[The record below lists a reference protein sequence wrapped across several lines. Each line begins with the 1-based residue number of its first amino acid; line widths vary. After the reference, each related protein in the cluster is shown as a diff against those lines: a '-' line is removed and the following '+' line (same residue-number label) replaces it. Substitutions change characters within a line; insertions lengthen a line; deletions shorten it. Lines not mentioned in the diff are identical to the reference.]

1 MRPPFVTVGEED
13 KESISTLLQS
23 ALALGKPNHVV
34 FHSTAGNICRS
45 YPKAM
50 VGAAVPN
57 PLGNLVK
64 TGKKYCFNILI
75 TAL

>member
-1 MRPPFVTVGEED
+1 MRPPFVTLREED
-13 KESISTLLQS
+13 KESISTLLQR
-23 ALALGKPNHVV
+23 ALVLGKCNHAV
-34 FHSTAGNICRS
+34 FHSTVGNMCRS

-64 TGKKYCFNILI
+64 TRKRKI
-75 TAL
+75 TVSIF